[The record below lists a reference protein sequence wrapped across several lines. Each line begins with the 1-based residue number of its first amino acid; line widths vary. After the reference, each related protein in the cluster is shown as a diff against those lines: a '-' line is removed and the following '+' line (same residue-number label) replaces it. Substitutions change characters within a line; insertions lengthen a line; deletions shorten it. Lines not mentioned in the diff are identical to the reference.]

1 MLLQPNKLRAYMYMR
16 SSNQMPEPVLD
27 NDNNI
32 DVDADNAQLLE
43 WSQTPVAEP
52 VTLEQATKF
61 CNSLQGLLQTL
72 SSLEIDSNESTSP
85 QYMVP
90 FYDAAKAAF
99 DNDRTMIRVYF
110 RMLYV
115 LVLHTENGPR
125 WGEFV
130 DIYGRDQFIALVNQ
144 RITELNQLI

>member
-16 SSNQMPEPVLD
+16 SRDQMPDPILDNNNDIDVEADNQQILAWSQASVLEPVS
-27 NDNNI
+27 
-32 DVDADNAQLLE
+32 LE
-43 WSQTPVAEP
+43 E
-52 VTLEQATKF
+52 ATRF
-61 CNSLQGLLQTL
+61 CNSLHGLLQTL
-72 SSLEIDSNESTSP
+72 EALEIDPNESASA

-99 DNDRTMIRVYF
+99 DNDRSMIRVYF

-115 LVLHTENGPR
+115 IVLHTENGPR

-130 DIYGRDQFIALVNQ
+130 DIYGRDQFIQLVYQ
-144 RITELNQLI
+144 RVNELNQLL